1 MATGQRVGPV
11 WRKTIGLPLPVG
23 RRAVL
28 GLAVLLSGCS
38 QSPSP
43 PVMPPAQVNVIEVQP
58 RELPLE
64 LEYAAQLFGIREV
77 EVRARVSG
85 ILLERRYG
93 EGDAVKAGDVLFRID
108 PAPFSAEVERAR
120 ANLGVQQAALQQAT
134 RERDRIVPLYDRN
147 LASQRERDTTV
158 SAYESA
164 KATVAA
170 AEAALRTVALNLS
183 YTDVRAP
190 IAGLTSREVR
200 SEGNLVTTGAD
211 SALLTYIV
219 QDDRLFVDLALA
231 EVDAERVRAARGAR
245 PDMVGVQVLDSA
257 GMPRGATA
265 HIEFISPRVDDAT
278 GTVAVR
284 AVLDNADRA
293 LPPGRV
299 VRVRVAGVSV
309 PASLVVP
316 RRAVLH
322 SAQGVRLW
330 VIGDGGKAASREVTL
345 GTSAGNEV
353 VVTSGL
359 VAGDRVVVDG
369 ILKVQP
375 GAPLVATM
383 LDRDGAPT
391 PNAGANPASSS
402 ARDR

>member
-1 MATGQRVGPV
+1 MATGHRAGLA
-11 WRKTIGLPLPVG
+11 WRKTISISPPVG
-23 RRAVL
+23 RCAVL
-28 GLAVLLSGCS
+28 GLIVLLSGCG

-43 PVMPPAQVNVIEVQP
+43 PVMPPAQVNVIEVQL

-108 PAPFSAEVERAR
+108 PAPFSAEVARAR
-120 ANLGVQQAALQQAT
+120 ANLAVQQAALQQAT
-134 RERDRIVPLYDRN
+134 RERDRIVPLYDGK
-147 LASQRERDTTV
+147 LASQRERDTAV

-170 AEAALRTVALNLS
+170 AEAALRTAELNLS

-219 QDDRLFVDLALA
+219 QDDRLFVDLALP
-231 EVDAERVRAARGAR
+231 EGDAQRVRAAHDAR
-245 PDMVGVQVLDSA
+245 PEAVVVQVLDSA
-257 GMPRGATA
+257 GMPRGAGA
-265 HIEFISPRVDDAT
+265 HIEFISPRVDEAT

-293 LPPGRV
+293 LPPGSV
-299 VRVRVAGVSV
+299 VRVRVLGVSV

-322 SAQGVRLW
+322 SAQGALVW
-330 VIGDGGKAASREVTL
+330 VVGEGGKAAPREVTL
-345 GTSAGNEV
+345 GTSAGNKV

-359 VAGDRVVVDG
+359 VAGDQVVVDG

-375 GAPLVATM
+375 GALLVATM

-391 PNAGANPASSS
+391 PNAGANPASS
-402 ARDR
+402 AGDR